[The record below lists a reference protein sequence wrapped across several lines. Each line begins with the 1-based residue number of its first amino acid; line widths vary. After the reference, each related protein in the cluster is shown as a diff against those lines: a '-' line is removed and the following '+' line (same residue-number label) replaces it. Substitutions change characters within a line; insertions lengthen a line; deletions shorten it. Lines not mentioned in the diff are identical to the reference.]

1 MSLACRITKFRPS
14 LIPALAQYTSK
25 RKYTTVLNPSKR
37 PRMSISLTPTEKELC
52 GLLVKVTDYIQ
63 QLDPKQPHLTLRI
76 AGGWVRDKLLG
87 QESHDL
93 DIAVDH
99 MSGYDLAQHVNCYL
113 QTHEQQT
120 SHIAKISSN
129 PERSKHLET
138 ATVRVLGQCVDFV
151 HLRSEAYEETSR
163 IPIVKFGTPQED
175 ALRRDI
181 TINALFFNIHSQSIE
196 DFTSQGLEDLRR
208 GIVRTPMDPVQ
219 TFRDDPL
226 RVLRVLRFASRFGF
240 AIDED
245 TQRALG
251 LDEVKRDLDAKISR
265 ERVGIEVEKMA
276 AGPDPLLS
284 IRLILQNGLYANV
297 FRAPAYVQNIG
308 PFEDASSVTQRVLQ
322 VLDNRSILQPLPLSL
337 AVTPETRRML
347 ILAAFMYPFSQAQ
360 VVELKRK
367 QAAGAQVVRD
377 SLKLA
382 AVDGDNVSALHMKA
396 PRFADLAHGD
406 LQTVARNELG
416 QAIRDAG
423 ARWVPVLLFA
433 AAKDLHE
440 GKKMEEVERTY
451 GGLVQVIVEHGL
463 QEAFREKHIVN
474 GKEAAELLG
483 CRPGPMIKQVLDAVM
498 DWQLANPQGTKEE
511 CRRFILETFKAQ

>member
-1 MSLACRITKFRPS
+1 
-14 LIPALAQYTSK
+14 
-25 RKYTTVLNPSKR
+25 
-37 PRMSISLTPTEKELC
+37 MSITLTPAEKELC

-87 QESHDL
+87 KESHDL

-113 QTHEQQT
+113 QTHAQQT

-163 IPIVKFGTPQED
+163 IPVVRFGTPRED

-181 TINALFFNIHSQSIE
+181 TINALFFNIHSQAIE
-196 DFTSQGLEDLRR
+196 DFTNQGLEDLRR
-208 GIVRTPMDPVQ
+208 GVVRTPMDPVQ

-240 AIDED
+240 AIDGE

-251 LDEVKRDLDAKISR
+251 LDEVKRDLDVKISR

-297 FRAPAYVQNIG
+297 FRAPPYVQNIG
-308 PFEDASSVTQRVLQ
+308 PFEDAGGVTQRVLQ
-322 VLDNRSILQPLPLSL
+322 VLDNSSILQYLPSPL

-347 ILAAFMYPFSQAQ
+347 VLAAFMYPFSQAQ

-382 AVDGDNVSALHMKA
+382 TADGDNVSALHMKA
-396 PRFADLAHGD
+396 PRFASLAHGS
-406 LQTVARNELG
+406 LQAVARSELG

-423 ARWVPVLLFA
+423 ARWVPALLFA

-440 GKKMEEVERTY
+440 GRGAEEVERMY
-451 GGLVQVIVEHGL
+451 GELVRAIAKQGL

-483 CRPGPMIKQVLDAVM
+483 CRPGPAIKKVLDAIM
-498 DWQLANPQGTKEE
+498 AWQLANPQGTKEE